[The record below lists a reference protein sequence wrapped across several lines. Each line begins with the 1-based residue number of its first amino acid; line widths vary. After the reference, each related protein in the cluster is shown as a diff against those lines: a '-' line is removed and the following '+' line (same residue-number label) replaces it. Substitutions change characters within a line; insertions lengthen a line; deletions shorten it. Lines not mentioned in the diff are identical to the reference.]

1 MATQSEQ
8 DILNPAAAADE
19 AEEGAAADR
28 PVDELAEA
36 RAMAEEHWNSYLRAV
51 AETENVRKRAQ
62 RDVESAARYAI
73 DRFAGE
79 LLEVRDSLELGVATG
94 AGAEPGR
101 LHEGMEATLRLLD
114 RAFEKSGLSV
124 VDPQGQPFNPEL
136 HEAIATQES
145 ADQPAGSVVV
155 VIQKGYV
162 LNGRLLRP
170 ARVVVA
176 RAPDSAAQAPN

>member
-1 MATQSEQ
+1 MTTQPDQESMDPAPPGTAAEPLSESER
-8 DILNPAAAADE
+8 LA
-19 AEEGAAADR
+19 G
-28 PVDELAEA
+28 ELAEA
-36 RAMAEEHWNSYLRAV
+36 RAKAEEHWNSYLRAV

-79 LLEVRDSLELGVATG
+79 LLDVRDSLELGVA
-94 AGAEPGR
+94 AGSDAGPVR
-101 LHEGMEATLRLLD
+101 LLEGMEATLRLLNK
-114 RAFEKSGLSV
+114 AFEKCGLTV

-145 ADQPAGSVVV
+145 ADQAAGSVMAVV
-155 VIQKGYV
+155 QKGYV

-176 RAPDSAAQAPN
+176 RAPESAAQAAS